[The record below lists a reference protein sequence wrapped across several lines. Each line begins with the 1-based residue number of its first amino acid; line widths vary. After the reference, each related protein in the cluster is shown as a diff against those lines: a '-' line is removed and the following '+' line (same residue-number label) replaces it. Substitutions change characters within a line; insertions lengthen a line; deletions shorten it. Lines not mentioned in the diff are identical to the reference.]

1 MDIGIEKIPYDFD
14 SSFSYP
20 FKGENAA
27 IGTTD
32 VKKKLHLT
40 GSQQFLFHLFSTGNP
55 QLLFHLKD
63 PLGRFEDRIWIKGDA
78 INAASN

>member
-27 IGTTD
+27 VGAAD
-32 VKKKLHLT
+32 VEEKFHLT
-40 GSQQFLFHLFSTGNP
+40 GSQQLPFILFSPGDP

-63 PLGRFEDRIWIKGDA
+63 LLGRFEDRIWIKGDA